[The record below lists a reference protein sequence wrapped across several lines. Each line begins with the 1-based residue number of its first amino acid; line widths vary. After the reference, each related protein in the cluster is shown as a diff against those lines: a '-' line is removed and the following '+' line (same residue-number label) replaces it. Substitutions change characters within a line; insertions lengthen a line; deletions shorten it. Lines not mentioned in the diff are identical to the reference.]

1 VKVKRRIKN
10 SSNLLLTPLID
21 MIFLVV
27 IFFMIN
33 ATMAMNP
40 AVSVNLP
47 KAYTAKSVV
56 NEEVVVTI
64 KPGGLVYIGEKLV
77 NIVNFP
83 AEIKSAVNRSKRDEV
98 FLQVDES
105 VMYKYVIEI
114 IDLCRLAGIK
124 KVSMIANKKSLAR

>member
-1 VKVKRRIKN
+1 MKVKRRIKN

-124 KVSMIANKKSLAR
+124 KVSMIANKKSLTR

>member
-1 VKVKRRIKN
+1 MKVKRRIKN
-10 SSNLLLTPLID
+10 KNSLLLTPLID

-64 KPGGLVYIGEKLV
+64 KPGGLVYIGRDLV
-77 NIVNFP
+77 KIKNFP
-83 AEIKSAVNRSKRDEV
+83 AEIKRAVNRSKRNEV

-105 VMYKYVIEI
+105 VKYKYVIEI
-114 IDLCRLAGIK
+114 IDLCRLAGIQ
-124 KVSMIANKKSLAR
+124 KVSMITKQKSLAK

>member
-1 VKVKRRIKN
+1 MKVKRRIKN
-10 SSNLLLTPLID
+10 NSSLLLTPLID

-47 KAYTAKSVV
+47 EAYTAKSVV
-56 NEEVVVTI
+56 NEEVVVII
-64 KPGGLVYIGEKLV
+64 KPGGLVYIGKDLV
-77 NIVNFP
+77 KIDNFP
-83 AEIKSAVNRSKRDEV
+83 AEIKNAVNISGKHEV

-105 VMYKYVIEI
+105 VMYRYVMEI

-124 KVSMIANKKSLAR
+124 KVSMIAKKKSLAR